1 MGLSKGNTASNYET
15 DTAAPPYK
23 GQDSNEAGMG
33 TISIRYFDSP
43 CGRLILGGYEGRLC
57 LCDWAEN
64 PKRERTDARIKRC
77 LKAEYRIQPSDV
89 TTLAAKELEEYFS
102 GGRTTFDTPL
112 LPVGTVFQKEVW
124 KCLSTIP
131 YGRVISYSEEA
142 RLIGQPS
149 SVRAVANA
157 NGANSLSIFIPC
169 HRVIGSDGSLTGYA
183 GGTEAK
189 RYLLELEDYIHN
201 P

>member
-1 MGLSKGNTASNYET
+1 
-15 DTAAPPYK
+15 
-23 GQDSNEAGMG
+23 MG

-57 LCDWAEN
+57 LCDWAESR
-64 PKRERTDARIKRC
+64 KRERTDARIKRC
-77 LKAEYRIQPSDV
+77 LKAGYKIQPSDV

-102 GGRTTFDTPL
+102 GERMAFDIPL
-112 LPVGTVFQKEVW
+112 LPVGTDFQKEVW

-131 YGRVISYSEEA
+131 YGSVISYSEEA
-142 RLIGQPS
+142 RLIGRPA

-157 NGANSLSIFIPC
+157 NGANALSIFIPC

-189 RYLLELEDYIHN
+189 RRLLELEDYIHN